1 MSGKSDAKKNWSKK
15 EALMHLD
22 SLLRTALYITGD
34 ETSAKN
40 LIEETYLS
48 AYRFG
53 GILFGTAE
61 CRTWLFKTMT
71 GLLQEHKHFRDSA
84 PEFAKIN
91 NHGPINAETEAD
103 RPILLFQ
110 ESHPDDLCD
119 KVDDEMIK
127 DAIWQLPVDLRYAV
141 VLSFLEGFSHQEI
154 AGIVDIGFETVKS
167 QLMRGRRLLQEILWN
182 RMVRDG
188 HVKNRQAYN

>member
-1 MSGKSDAKKNWSKK
+1 MSGKSDAKRNWSKK

-53 GILFGTAE
+53 GILFGTSE

-71 GLLQEHKHFRDSA
+71 GLLQEHKHFRDSTPKIA
-84 PEFAKIN
+84 EIN
-91 NHGPINAETEAD
+91 NRGPIDGEDETD
-103 RPILLFQ
+103 QPILLFQ
-110 ESHPDDLCD
+110 ESQPDELCGQ
-119 KVDDEMIK
+119 VDDEMIK

-154 AGIVDIGFETVKS
+154 AGIVDSDLEEAKS

-182 RMVRDG
+182 RMVKDG
-188 HVKNRQAYN
+188 QAKPRQAYN

>member
-1 MSGKSDAKKNWSKK
+1 MSVKSDAKRNWSKK

-71 GLLQEHKHFRDSA
+71 GLLQEHKHFRISA
-84 PEFAKIN
+84 QKIAEIN
-91 NHGPINAETEAD
+91 NRGPIDAETETNQ
-103 RPILLFQ
+103 PILLFQ
-110 ESHPDDLCD
+110 ESHPDELCRQ
-119 KVDDEMIK
+119 VDDEMIK

-154 AGIVDIGFETVKS
+154 AGIIDSDLETVKS

-182 RMVRDG
+182 RMVKDRQT
-188 HVKNRQAYN
+188 KPRQAYN